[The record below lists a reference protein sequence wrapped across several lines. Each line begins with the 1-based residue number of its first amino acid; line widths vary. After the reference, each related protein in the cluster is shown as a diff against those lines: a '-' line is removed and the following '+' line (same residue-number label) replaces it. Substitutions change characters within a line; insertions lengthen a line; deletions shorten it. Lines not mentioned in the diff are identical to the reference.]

1 MRGMESADKET
12 KGFKLPDPAI
22 KKLGTR
28 SQKPSV
34 LQGCY
39 CCGRSNHK
47 PADGKFKNAQCH
59 SCGKMGHIASVCRS
73 KSPKPKEEH
82 VEHHST
88 KKTHH
93 LQGNEQS
100 SDDDASSD
108 SEFLLYKVGSRSS
121 DPITVS
127 VLLNGK
133 ELAMEVDT
141 GAALSVISESTQ
153 QSVFPK

>member
-1 MRGMESADKET
+1 
-12 KGFKLPDPAI
+12 
-22 KKLGTR
+22 
-28 SQKPSV
+28 
-34 LQGCY
+34 
-39 CCGRSNHK
+39 
-47 PADGKFKNAQCH
+47 
-59 SCGKMGHIASVCRS
+59 MGHIAPVCRS
-73 KSPKPKEEH
+73 KPPKPKEEH

-127 VLLNGK
+127 MLLNGK
-133 ELAMEVDT
+133 ELAIEVDT
-141 GAALSVISESTQ
+141 GATLSVISESTQ